1 MPRVCSWLVVL
12 ALVPRVA
19 AFQTLHRR
27 PLRRGDAIAAVDKP
41 IAAVDEALP
50 GDYQR
55 GLITVGSITVVFAS
69 NSPVL
74 HAAATGAAAPPV
86 LLLNACCA
94 ALALAGLLGAGPL
107 LAPLAP
113 TRAAPTRRSRSAA
126 AWNWVCGNSSAR
138 RRTSTAS
145 R

>member
-27 PLRRGDAIAAVDKP
+27 PLRRGAAIAAADKP

-55 GLITVGSITVVFAS
+55 GLVTIGSITVVFAS